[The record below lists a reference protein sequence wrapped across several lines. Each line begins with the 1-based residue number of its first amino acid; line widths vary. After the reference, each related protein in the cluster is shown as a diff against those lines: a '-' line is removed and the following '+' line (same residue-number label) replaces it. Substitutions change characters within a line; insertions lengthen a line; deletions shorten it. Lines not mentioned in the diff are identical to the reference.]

1 MSFQLNEEVNQF
13 QRKFVSEVRRCEE
26 MDRKLRFIEAE
37 IIKEGVKIPEL
48 TKSPEAPNPRQ
59 VIDLEVSSKW
69 RILLDGWKIYKLYCG
84 NYSDLFQVLDKQ
96 ASRSSHHL
104 NLRSQIDVGLFFPR
118 TSIKYR
124 LLYYK
129 LNTTKHTN

>member
-48 TKSPEAPNPRQ
+48 TKNPEAPNPRQ
-59 VIDLEVSSKW
+59 VVDLEVSSKW
-69 RILLDGWKIYKLYCG
+69 YILLDGWKIYKLYRG
-84 NYSDLFQVLDKQ
+84 NYSDLFQV
-96 ASRSSHHL
+96 
-104 NLRSQIDVGLFFPR
+104 
-118 TSIKYR
+118 
-124 LLYYK
+124 
-129 LNTTKHTN
+129 

>member
-48 TKSPEAPNPRQ
+48 TKNPEAPNPRQ
-59 VIDLEVSSKW
+59 VVDLEVSSKG
-69 RILLDGWKIYKLYCG
+69 RILLDG
-84 NYSDLFQVLDKQ
+84 
-96 ASRSSHHL
+96 
-104 NLRSQIDVGLFFPR
+104 
-118 TSIKYR
+118 
-124 LLYYK
+124 
-129 LNTTKHTN
+129 